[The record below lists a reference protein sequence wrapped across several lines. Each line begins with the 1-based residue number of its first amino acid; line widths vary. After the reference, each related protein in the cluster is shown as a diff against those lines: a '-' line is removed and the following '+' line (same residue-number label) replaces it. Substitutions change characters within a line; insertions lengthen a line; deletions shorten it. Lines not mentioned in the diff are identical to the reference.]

1 MRALVIFTK
10 EINKMKTIND
20 SYKLQLIDKEISN
33 LNHIIIHKKVIKQ
46 QLISGYT
53 QRSQRI
59 SSQLVSLLNI
69 NHGYELSTLFNVP
82 LINNNDALICWV
94 TNYLIENEEYQTE
107 LSLVNIMND
116 FQLTVARKQ
125 QYLSVEQT
133 YVNN

>member
-1 MRALVIFTK
+1 
-10 EINKMKTIND
+10 MKTIND

-33 LNHIIIHKKVIKQ
+33 LNHIIIHKKIVKQ

-59 SSQLVSLLNI
+59 SSQLASFLNI
-69 NHGYELSTLFNVP
+69 NHGYELSTLFNLP

-94 TNYLIENEEYQTE
+94 TNYLIENEESQTE

-116 FQLTVARKQ
+116 FQLAVARKQ
-125 QYLSVEQT
+125 QDLSVEQT

>member
-1 MRALVIFTK
+1 
-10 EINKMKTIND
+10 MKTIND

-69 NHGYELSTLFNVP
+69 NHGYFNVP
-82 LINNNDALICWV
+82 LINNNDALIWWV